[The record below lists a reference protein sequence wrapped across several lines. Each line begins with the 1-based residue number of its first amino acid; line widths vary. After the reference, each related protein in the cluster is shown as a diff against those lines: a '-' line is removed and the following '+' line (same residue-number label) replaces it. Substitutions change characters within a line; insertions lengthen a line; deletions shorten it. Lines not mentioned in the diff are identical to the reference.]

1 MTSALRAL
9 SRLRSEIGRLPMVD
23 YLPVNRIDLLHG
35 TLDLMILQ
43 TLKWGPQHG
52 HGIGQA
58 IRASSQ
64 DAFQVEHGSL
74 YPALHRLERRGW
86 LAAEWKISE
95 ANRRARY
102 YRLTPKGKK
111 QLLEE
116 QSKWR
121 TLVRAVARTMKP
133 VRG

>member
-1 MTSALRAL
+1 
-9 SRLRSEIGRLPMVD
+9 MVD
-23 YLPVNRIDLLHG
+23 YLLVDRIDLLHG

-43 TLKWGPQHG
+43 TLRWGPQHG

-58 IRASSQ
+58 IRSSSR

-74 YPALHRLERRGW
+74 YPALHRLERRGL

-102 YRLTPKGKK
+102 YRLTPKGRR
-111 QLLEE
+111 QLLED
-116 QSKWR
+116 QSKWKA
-121 TLVRAVARTMKP
+121 LVRAVARTMKP
-133 VRG
+133 IRE

>member
-1 MTSALRAL
+1 
-9 SRLRSEIGRLPMVD
+9 MVE
-23 YLPVNRIDLLHG
+23 YLLVNHIDLLHG

-58 IRASSQ
+58 IRASSR
-64 DAFQVEHGSL
+64 DALQVEHGSL

-86 LAAEWKISE
+86 LAAEWKMSE

-111 QLLEE
+111 QLLKE
-116 QSKWR
+116 QSRWKA
-121 TLVRAVARTMKP
+121 LVRAVAQTMRP
-133 VRG
+133 ARG